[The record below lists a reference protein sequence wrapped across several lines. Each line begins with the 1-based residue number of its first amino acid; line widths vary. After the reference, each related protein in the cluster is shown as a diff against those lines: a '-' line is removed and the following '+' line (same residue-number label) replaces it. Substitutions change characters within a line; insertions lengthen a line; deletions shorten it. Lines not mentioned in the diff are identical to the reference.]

1 MADPNQNQ
9 QQNQNQQKGQQQ
21 QQQKGGGNQAAKG
34 MAVVMGVTPDD
45 CLNKPVLANNF
56 TLLAFGALGL
66 LAIAHAAPWVHKV
79 LFRSDPV
86 KAGPPP
92 ITVKGIGNF
101 LYNCNPGERAG
112 VLSSLMKSAR
122 EEDKPDLLEL
132 VKQATAV
139 EKKS

>member
-1 MADPNQNQ
+1 MSDPNQNQ

-21 QQQKGGGNQAAKG
+21 QQKGGGNQAAKS
-34 MAVVMGVTPDD
+34 MSVVIGVTPDD
-45 CLNKPVLANNF
+45 CLNRPVLANNF

-66 LAIAHAAPWVHKV
+66 LAIAHAAPWIHKL
-79 LFRSDPV
+79 LFRVDPE
-86 KAGPPP
+86 KSGPPP
-92 ITVKGIGNF
+92 VTVNSIKGF
-101 LYNCNPGERAG
+101 LFNCNPGERAG

-122 EEDKPDLLEL
+122 EEDKPALLEL

>member
-1 MADPNQNQ
+1 MADPNKNQ
-9 QQNQNQQKGQQQ
+9 QQNQNQQNGQQ

-66 LAIAHAAPWVHKV
+66 LATAHAAPWVHKV

-122 EEDKPDLLEL
+122 EEDKPALLEL
-132 VKQATAV
+132 VKQAMAV